1 MNLGRNGLVDSEGD
15 FCDRSRRHQCS
26 LQIYDTSSSH
36 GGRKGGKEKERLPYD
51 EEEISLQDDIGTF

>member
-1 MNLGRNGLVDSEGD
+1 MDSEGD

-36 GGRKGGKEKERLPYD
+36 GGREGGKEKERLPYD